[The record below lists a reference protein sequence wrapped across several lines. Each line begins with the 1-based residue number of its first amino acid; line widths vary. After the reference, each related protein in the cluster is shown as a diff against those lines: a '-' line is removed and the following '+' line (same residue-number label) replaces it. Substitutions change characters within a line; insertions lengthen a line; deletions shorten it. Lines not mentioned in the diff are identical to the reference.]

1 MAGQELLLQ
10 RPVGWARA
18 YRPAWLLIIPR
29 PAHPEDVAVDTSLH
43 SLAKLAARVLLML
56 LFLVSGLGKLSDP
69 AATQGYMAAMGLPG
83 ILLWPTILFEIG
95 TALCILLGFQTR
107 AVAAVLAAFSLVT
120 AFIFHHQ
127 LADPV
132 QQIMFLK
139 NLAIAGGFL
148 LLACSGPGRFSVDA
162 RRGKP

>member
-1 MAGQELLLQ
+1 MN
-10 RPVGWARA
+10 
-18 YRPAWLLIIPR
+18 
-29 PAHPEDVAVDTSLH
+29 TSLH

-95 TALCILLGFQTR
+95 TALCILFGFQTR

-127 LADPV
+127 LADQV

-148 LLACSGPGRFSVDA
+148 LLACSGPGRYSVDA
-162 RRGKP
+162 SRGKP